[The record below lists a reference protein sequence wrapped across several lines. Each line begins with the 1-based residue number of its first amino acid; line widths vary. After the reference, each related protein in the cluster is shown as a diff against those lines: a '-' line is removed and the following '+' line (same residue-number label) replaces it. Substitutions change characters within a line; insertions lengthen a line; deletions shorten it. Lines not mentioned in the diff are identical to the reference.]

1 MLKLNCQTAA
11 TSGWTLRGIALN
23 PGRKDLLDTL
33 KNSSLPLKSIQELKD
48 EAEKICGVP
57 EKLNLGEEIVA
68 IIKWVDDTV
77 IDAIRRVIR
86 G

>member
-1 MLKLNCQTAA
+1 
-11 TSGWTLRGIALN
+11 
-23 PGRKDLLDTL
+23 
-33 KNSSLPLKSIQELKD
+33 LKD

-77 IDAIRRVIR
+77 IDAIRRVIP

>member
-11 TSGWTLRGIALN
+11 TSGWTLRGIVLN
-23 PGRKDLLDTL
+23 PRRKDLLDTL
-33 KNSSLPLKSIQELKD
+33 KNTRLPLKSIQELKD
-48 EAEKICGVP
+48 EAEKICGIP

-77 IDAIRRVIR
+77 IDAIRRVIP